1 MKKGQSFEQA
11 MNRLEEISQSL
22 ESGDIPLEESII
34 LYEEGIKLV
43 EFCQGKLTEAEKK
56 LQKLTRTEEGK
67 FETTLLDESDTP
79 EAE

>member
-22 ESGDIPLEESII
+22 ESGDIPLEESIK

-56 LQKLTRTEEGK
+56 VQKLTRTEGGK
-67 FETTLLDESDTP
+67 FETTPLDEPDTP
-79 EAE
+79 EVE

>member
-22 ESGDIPLEESII
+22 ESGDIPLEESIK

-43 EFCQGKLTEAEKK
+43 EFCQSKLTEAEKK
-56 LQKLTRTEEGK
+56 VKKLIRTGEGK
-67 FETTLLDESDTP
+67 FETTPLDEPDTT

>member
-1 MKKGQSFEQA
+1 MKKGQYFEQA

-56 LQKLTRTEEGK
+56 VQKLTRTEEGK
-67 FETTLLDESDTP
+67 FETAPLDEPDK
-79 EAE
+79 AESE

>member
-22 ESGDIPLEESII
+22 ESGDIPLEESIK

-56 LQKLTRTEEGK
+56 VQKLTRTEGGK
-67 FETTLLDESDTP
+67 FETTPLDKPDTP
-79 EAE
+79 EVE

>member
-22 ESGDIPLEESII
+22 ESGDIPLEESIK

-56 LQKLTRTEEGK
+56 VKKLTRTEEGK
-67 FETTLLDESDTP
+67 FETTPLDEPDTP
-79 EAE
+79 EAK

>member
-22 ESGDIPLEESII
+22 ESGDIPLEESIK

-56 LQKLTRTEEGK
+56 VQKLTRTEEGK
-67 FETTLLDESDTP
+67 FETTPLDEPHTP